1 MKALLNSFF
10 IGALIFI
17 VFHLTMPAAIYAQD
31 HKKNPEH
38 QENHEHVDEHT
49 EINTEH
55 HEFKSWRIAG
65 GIGISLLPAGNH
77 DSDPVSVLAIPTL
90 GLDFQ
95 YWFNPKFGLALKN
108 EFEIVTYVLQDENSS
123 ELEREYPLISVLV
136 GIYKLRNGPSFYLG
150 GGIEYEK
157 NKNFFIVKAGAEYE
171 LEIGNHWDVTP
182 EIYYFNKD
190 FDFGGVGL
198 TITFGKRF

>member
-1 MKALLNSFF
+1 MNKSSKSFRLQLILYSALC
-10 IGALIFI
+10 LII
-17 VFHLTMPAAIYAQD
+17 PYNTYAQD
-31 HKKNPEH
+31 HEKDPENGRD
-38 QENHEHVDEHT
+38 QRELHE
-49 EINTEH
+49 IQ
-55 HEFKSWRIAG
+55 HEFKHWRIAG

-77 DSDPVSVLAIPTL
+77 ESEPVSVLAIPTI

-95 YWFNPKFGLALKN
+95 YWFSPKFGLGLKN
-108 EFEIVTYVLQDENSS
+108 EFEIVTYVLKDENSS

-136 GIYKLRNGPSFYLG
+136 GMYKLHNGPAFYIG

-157 NKNFFIVKAGAEYE
+157 SKNFFIVKAGVEYE

-182 EIYYFNKD
+182 EVYYFNKD

>member
-1 MKALLNSFF
+1 MNT
-10 IGALIFI
+10 ALI
-17 VFHLTMPAAIYAQD
+17 AQYHD
-31 HKKNPEH
+31 KNHEH
-38 QENHEHVDEHT
+38 GEDHEHVDDHKKE
-49 EINTEH
+49 NSEH
-55 HEFKSWRIAG
+55 HEFKHWRIAG
-65 GIGISLLPAGNH
+65 GIGISILPAGNH
-77 DSDPVSVLAIPTL
+77 DSEPVSVLAIPTL

-108 EFEIVTYVLQDENSS
+108 EFEIVTYVLQDENSP

-136 GIYKLRNGPSFYLG
+136 GLYKLRKGPSIYLG

-157 NKNFFIVKAGAEYE
+157 SKNFFILKAGVEYE

-182 EIYYFNKD
+182 EVYYFNKD

-198 TITFGKRF
+198 SITFGKRF

>member
-31 HKKNPEH
+31 HKENPEH

-49 EINTEH
+49 EINSEH

-136 GIYKLRNGPSFYLG
+136 GMYKIHNGPSFYLG

-157 NKNFFIVKAGAEYE
+157 HKNFFIVKAGAEYE

-198 TITFGKRF
+198 TITFGKRL

>member
-1 MKALLNSFF
+1 MNKSSKSFRVQLILYSALC
-10 IGALIFI
+10 LII
-17 VFHLTMPAAIYAQD
+17 PYNIYAQD
-31 HKKNPEH
+31 HEKDT
-38 QENHEHVDEHT
+38 ENSHDHREVHEV
-49 EINTEH
+49 H
-55 HEFKSWRIAG
+55 HEFKHWRIAG

-77 DSDPVSVLAIPTL
+77 ESEPVSVLAIPTI

-95 YWFNPKFGLALKN
+95 YWFNPKFGLGLKN

-136 GIYKLRNGPSFYLG
+136 GMYKLRNGPTFYFG

-157 NKNFFIVKAGAEYE
+157 SKNFFIVKAGVEYE

-182 EIYYFNKD
+182 EVYYFNKD
-190 FDFGGVGL
+190 FDFGGMGL
-198 TITFGKRF
+198 SITFGKRF